1 MSEIQPLKFGLSAI
15 YVHRPPPP
23 PPPAPR
29 CGFPTQSGAECRNL
43 VAAWGDLCRVHQ
55 TDESEPW

>member
-1 MSEIQPLKFGLSAI
+1 MSETQPLKFGLMAT

-23 PPPAPR
+23 LPR
-29 CGFPTQSGAECRNL
+29 CGFPTQSGAECRNT
-43 VAAWGDLCRVHQ
+43 VPAWGDLCRVHQ